1 MKNTNTNTNTN
12 TNNIKMFIKIFIIFF
27 MCVILIAIC
36 YNNDKPAIPDIHINT
51 LKELF
56 TTNPTNPANPSN
68 PSNPINTINTTN
80 NTSNNI
86 LNLLSNINLIDNVF
100 TNISKNIIID
110 YLNKLTT
117 YLNKYLVIDIP
128 ININNKG
135 VICSQWGDYNNGLYN
150 NNDNNCIILNN
161 SNDNIRKCLNDNGVL
176 SSCNNIYNSEN
187 NFIDKTS
194 KIDISNLFNTTAQ
207 NIINSINN
215 INNNLNNKKLEAE
228 TLITNIVNKSE
239 LEQQQLYFIKYN
251 EYNIN
256 DKQHNIN
263 DINNKLEDTHTLVNI
278 KQLNFKNFKDTENDT
293 EKSISFYKK
302 CIIGLTIILVII
314 SIINFLCSNVL

>member
-1 MKNTNTNTNTN
+1 MKN

-36 YNNDKPAIPDIHINT
+36 YNNDTPDIPDIHINT

-56 TTNPTNPANPSN
+56 TTNLDITTNPTNPTNP
-68 PSNPINTINTTN
+68 TNTT

-86 LNLLSNINLIDNVF
+86 VNLLSNINLIDNVF

-110 YLNKLTT
+110 YLTKLTT

-128 ININNKG
+128 INIDNKG
-135 VICSQWGDYNNGLYN
+135 VICAEWGDYNNGLYN

-161 SNDNIRKCLNDNGVL
+161 SNNIRTCLNNDGVL

-194 KIDISNLFNTTAQ
+194 KIDISNLFNTTSQ

-228 TLITNIVNKSE
+228 TLITNIINKRE

-263 DINNKLEDTHTLVNI
+263 DINNKLEDTNTLVNI
-278 KQLNFKNFKDTENDT
+278 KQLNFKNFKDTENDNET
-293 EKSISFYKK
+293 NISFYKK
-302 CIIGLTIILVII
+302 CIIGMTITLVII
-314 SIINFLCSNVL
+314 LIINFMCSNVL

>member
-1 MKNTNTNTNTN
+1 MKNTNN
-12 TNNIKMFIKIFIIFF
+12 IKIFIIFF
-27 MCVILIAIC
+27 ICVILIAIC
-36 YNNDKPAIPDIHINT
+36 YNNDNPDTNINT

-56 TTNPTNPANPSN
+56 TTNLDTTKTTTT
-68 PSNPINTINTTN
+68 NTINKTN
-80 NTSNNI
+80 NNNI
-86 LNLLSNINLIDNVF
+86 VNLVSNINLIDNVF

-110 YLNKLTT
+110 YLTDLTT

-150 NNDNNCIILNN
+150 NNNNNCIILNN
-161 SNDNIRKCLNDNGVL
+161 SNNKIRKCLNDDGVL
-176 SSCNNIYNSEN
+176 SSCSNLYNSEN
-187 NFIDKTS
+187 NFIDKTN
-194 KIDISNLFNTTAQ
+194 KIDISNLFNKTSQ

-215 INNNLNNKKLEAE
+215 INNNLNKKKLEAE
-228 TLITNIVNKSE
+228 TLITNIINKRE

-263 DINNKLEDTHTLVNI
+263 DINNKLEDTNTLVNI

-293 EKSISFYKK
+293 DKNINFYYK
-302 CIIGLTIILVII
+302 CIIGLIIILVII
-314 SIINFLCSNVL
+314 LIINVLCSNVL